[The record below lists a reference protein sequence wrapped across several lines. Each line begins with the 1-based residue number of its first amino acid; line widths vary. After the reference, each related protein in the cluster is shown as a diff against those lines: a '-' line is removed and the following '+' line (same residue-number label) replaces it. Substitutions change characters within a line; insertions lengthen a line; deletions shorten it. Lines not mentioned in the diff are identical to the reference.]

1 VTGRD
6 PCNIL
11 PLGGIEQL
19 KVLLAFLANTI
30 ANFIIGLLVAK
41 FLGPEEYGRFAL
53 AFAIAVVVQTALF
66 DWLRL
71 AATRFYSERAREN
84 EPVVRSTLDLCFLLV
99 TLGLAISTALFA
111 FFGPELDFEGAL
123 ILLALLTAVIN
134 GLFDYAAALMRARFR
149 DRLYSRL
156 VFVKNILALVLT
168 GGGALLFHSAGI
180 ALAGGIASLFSAVLT
195 VKTSLTDPGT
205 KPGVARRDMAW
216 ALMAYSAP
224 IVAANLLYQ
233 AIPLAGRSFVA
244 SFYGFAETGQFSL
257 AYDLGIRAVHALGSA
272 LDVVLFQIAVAAHD
286 EHGPDKAREQI
297 ARNMTVVIAFLL
309 PGCVGIWLIM
319 PSIEQLIVPS
329 QYRGPFG
336 HYLGILL
343 PGLFAM
349 GLIQFALNPVFQI
362 AKKTAPLVTA
372 AAVSVVSGL
381 VFVFVMPR
389 GDDASSF
396 AAAQCGA
403 YVSAFAALV
412 FFAARTKPIWPSL
425 RDILA
430 TATATGA
437 MAAAIWPLRTLSPGL
452 ATLLMQVFAGAALYG
467 ALTLI
472 FDTAGLRTL
481 ALARLRPMMGEPDR
495 SGAPERVAEE
505 VRRR

>member
-1 VTGRD
+1 V
-6 PCNIL
+6 
-11 PLGGIEQL
+11 

-30 ANFIIGLLVAK
+30 ANFVIGLLVAK

-71 AATRFYSERAREN
+71 SATRFYSERVREN
-84 EPVVRSTLDLCFLLV
+84 EPVVRSTLDICFALV
-99 TLGLAISTALFA
+99 TVGLTISTALFA
-111 FFGPELDFEGAL
+111 FFGPELDFDGVL
-123 ILLALLTAVIN
+123 ILLALLTSVVN
-134 GLFDYAAALMRARFR
+134 GLFDYAAALMRARFQ

-156 VFVKNILALVLT
+156 VFVKNAFALLLT

-180 ALAGGIASLFSAVLT
+180 AMAGSIASLLGAVLT
-195 VKTSLTDPGT
+195 ARASLTDPGAAASF
-205 KPGVARRDMAW
+205 ARRDMART
-216 ALMAYSAP
+216 LVAYSAP
-224 IVAANLLYQ
+224 IIAANMLYQ

-286 EHGPDKAREQI
+286 QHGPDKAREQI
-297 ARNMTVVIAFLL
+297 ARNMSVVIVFLL
-309 PGCVGIWLIM
+309 PACTGIWLVM

-336 HYLGILL
+336 HYLGLLL

-362 AKKTAPLVTA
+362 AKKTAPLVA
-372 AAVSVVSGL
+372 AAGVAVVSGL
-381 VFVFVMPR
+381 VFVFVLPR

-396 AAAQCGA
+396 ALAQCGA
-403 YVSAFAALV
+403 YLMAFAALLL
-412 FFAARTKPIWPSL
+412 FAARTRPIWPRP

-430 TATATGA
+430 SLVATGA
-437 MAAAIWPLRTLSPGL
+437 MIAAIRPLLGL
-452 ATLLMQVFAGAALYG
+452 APGVGALLAQVFTGVLVYG
-467 ALTLI
+467 GLTMI
-472 FDTAGLRTL
+472 FDTAGLRAL
-481 ALARLRPMMGEPDR
+481 ALARLRPILAR
-495 SGAPERVAEE
+495 A
-505 VRRR
+505 

>member
-1 VTGRD
+1 
-6 PCNIL
+6 
-11 PLGGIEQL
+11 L

-30 ANFIIGLLVAK
+30 ANFLIGLLVAK

-71 AATRFYSERAREN
+71 SATRFYSERAREN
-84 EPVVRSTLDLCFLLV
+84 EPVVRSTLDVCFALV
-99 TLGLAISTALFA
+99 AVGLAVSTALFA
-111 FFGPELDFEGAL
+111 FFGPELDFDGAL
-123 ILLALLTAVIN
+123 ILLALLTAVVN
-134 GLFDYAAALMRARFR
+134 GLFDYAAALMRARFQ
-149 DRLYSRL
+149 DRHYSRL
-156 VFVKNILALVLT
+156 VFVKNMLALILT

-180 ALAGGIASLFSAVLT
+180 AMAGSIASLLGAVLT
-195 VKTSLTDPGT
+195 ARASLVDPGADASI
-205 KPGVARRDMAW
+205 ARRHMART
-216 ALMAYSAP
+216 LMAYSAP
-224 IVAANLLYQ
+224 IIAANMLYQ

-244 SFYGFAETGQFSL
+244 SYYGFAETGQFSL

-272 LDVVLFQIAVAAHD
+272 LDVVLFQIAVAAH
-286 EHGPDKAREQI
+286 EQHGPDKAREQI
-297 ARNMTVVIAFLL
+297 ACNMSVVVAFLA
-309 PGCVGIWLIM
+309 PACAGIWLVM

-362 AKKTAPLVTA
+362 AKKTAPLVAA
-372 AAVSVVSGL
+372 AAVAAVSGL
-381 VFVFVMPR
+381 VFVFALPR

-396 AAAQCGA
+396 ALAQSGA
-403 YVSAFAALV
+403 YLAAFGALAL
-412 FFAARTKPIWPSL
+412 FAARTKPVWPPL
-425 RDILA
+425 RDIFA
-430 TATATGA
+430 TAVGAAA
-437 MAAAIWPLRTLSPGL
+437 MAAAIWPLRSLPPGL
-452 ATLLMQVFAGAALYG
+452 STLLLQVFAGVSLYG

-481 ALARLRPMMGEPDR
+481 AWARLRPLLEERDR
-495 SGAPERVAEE
+495 RGDRKRVAGE